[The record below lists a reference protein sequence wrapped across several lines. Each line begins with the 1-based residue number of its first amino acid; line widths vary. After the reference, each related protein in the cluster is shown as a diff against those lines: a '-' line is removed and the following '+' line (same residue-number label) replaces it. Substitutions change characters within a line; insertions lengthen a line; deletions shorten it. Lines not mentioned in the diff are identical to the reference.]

1 MASAAR
7 ESGCE
12 GTLCWLA
19 RLKEYDTENR
29 HVTSDADKSDTG
41 SPILSIAGVTKRFGG
56 LVAVG
61 DISLDVNPAEI
72 VGLMGPNGA
81 GKSTLLN
88 IIAGEYRP
96 NSGIITFKGREIT
109 GLSPHKICHL
119 GIGRTYQIPRP
130 FANLTVLENILA
142 AAMFG
147 RFMGRTAALREAD
160 RILEITGIS
169 DKRDSLAKDLLELT
183 RKRLELARAL
193 ATQPTLIILDEVA
206 AGLTE
211 VEIPKILAILKQI
224 NGMDIA
230 IILVEHVMKV
240 MMEAVDRIIVMDK
253 GMKIAE
259 GLPKEIMEN
268 RKVIEAYFG

>member
-1 MASAAR
+1 M
-7 ESGCE
+7 
-12 GTLCWLA
+12 
-19 RLKEYDTENR
+19 
-29 HVTSDADKSDTG
+29 
-41 SPILSIAGVTKRFGG
+41 
-56 LVAVG
+56 G
-61 DISLDVNPAEI
+61 DISFEISPSEI

-88 IIAGEYRP
+88 IIAGEYKP
-96 NSGIITFKGREIT
+96 DSGIIKFKGRDIT

-130 FANLTVLENILA
+130 FANLTVLENVLA

-147 RFMGRTAALREAD
+147 RFLGRTAATREAD
-160 RILEITGIS
+160 RILEITELS
-169 DKRDSLAKDLLELT
+169 DKRDTLAKDLLELT
-183 RKRLELARAL
+183 LKRLELARAL
-193 ATQPTLIILDEVA
+193 ATQPALIILDEVA
-206 AGLTE
+206 AGLIE
-211 VEIPKILAILKQI
+211 AEIPKILGILKQI

-240 MMEAVDRIIVMDK
+240 MTEAVDRIIVMDK

>member
-1 MASAAR
+1 M
-7 ESGCE
+7 
-12 GTLCWLA
+12 TF
-19 RLKEYDTENR
+19 
-29 HVTSDADKSDTG
+29 SDAG
-41 SPILSIAGVTKRFGG
+41 SPILSISSVTKRFGG

-61 DISLDVNPAEI
+61 DLSFDVNPSEI

-88 IIAGEYRP
+88 IIAGEYKP
-96 NSGIITFKGREIT
+96 DSGIIKFKGRDIT

-147 RFMGRTAALREAD
+147 RFLGRTAALKEAD
-160 RILEITGIS
+160 RILGITELS
-169 DKRDSLAKDLLELT
+169 DKRETLARDLLELT
-183 RKRLELARAL
+183 LKRLELARAL
-193 ATQPTLIILDEVA
+193 ATKPALIILDEVA

-211 VEIPKILAILKQI
+211 AEIPKILGILRHI
-224 NGMDIA
+224 NEMDIA
-230 IILVEHVMKV
+230 IILVEHVMKI
-240 MMEAVDRIIVMDK
+240 MMEAVDRIVVMDK

>member
-1 MASAAR
+1 
-7 ESGCE
+7 
-12 GTLCWLA
+12 
-19 RLKEYDTENR
+19 
-29 HVTSDADKSDTG
+29 VTFSDAG
-41 SPILSIAGVTKRFGG
+41 SPILSISSVTKRFGG

-61 DISLDVNPAEI
+61 DLSFDVNPSEI

-88 IIAGEYRP
+88 IIAGEYKP
-96 NSGIITFKGREIT
+96 DSGIIKFKGRDIT

-147 RFMGRTAALREAD
+147 RFLGRTAALKEAD
-160 RILEITGIS
+160 RILGITELS
-169 DKRDSLAKDLLELT
+169 DKRETLARDLLELT
-183 RKRLELARAL
+183 LKRLELARAL
-193 ATQPTLIILDEVA
+193 ATKPALIILDEVA

-211 VEIPKILAILKQI
+211 AEIPKILGILRHI
-224 NGMDIA
+224 NEMDIA
-230 IILVEHVMKV
+230 IILVEHVMKI
-240 MMEAVDRIIVMDK
+240 MMEAVDRIVVMDK